1 MGHTVA
7 RTRLGYAYA
16 WGENGYGQVG
26 GTGHFYTK
34 PRKINF
40 AGDKIKVYQVAAGL
54 RTTYLL
60 TENLTILG
68 LGNSLAFSTLLSN

>member
-1 MGHTVA
+1 MKEHIDSVSVGMAHTVV

-26 GTGHFYTK
+26 GTAAFYSK

-40 AGDKIKVYQVAAGL
+40 CGDKIKVYQVAAGL
-54 RTTYLL
+54 RATYLL
-60 TENLTILG
+60 T
-68 LGNSLAFSTLLSN
+68 